1 MIEVNPLEFS
11 FEKIVKDA
19 LYEDLGHQGDI
30 TSNSVIDKNL
40 QNSFVLK
47 SRSDGVISGIQVA
60 ELSFKILDSSLNFKK
75 KLNDGSIVKKEDIIA
90 TIDGFASSILSAERT
105 ALNFLSHLSG
115 IASATNEMVNL
126 ISETNTKI
134 VSTRKTTPN
143 LRILEKFAV
152 KDGGGMNHRFG
163 LYDGILIKDNHL
175 ALSGSITNSVSLARE
190 KCGHMVNIEVE
201 VDNLDQYREAL
212 ETQTNAILLDN
223 FKIDDLVKAVNLN
236 KKNIILEASG
246 KITKDNIL
254 EIAKTG
260 VNLISSGWL
269 THSSPSLD
277 IGLDFS

>member
-1 MIEVNPLEFS
+1 MIEKRPLEFS
-11 FEKIVKDA
+11 FEKIIKDA
-19 LYEDLGHQGDI
+19 LYEDLGQRGDI

-40 QNSFVLK
+40 ENNFVLK
-47 SRSDGVISGIQVA
+47 SRSEGVISGLQVA
-60 ELSFKILDSSLNFKK
+60 ELSFMTLDRRLSFEKKIDN
-75 KLNDGSIVKKEDIIA
+75 GSNVKNGDIIA
-90 TIDGFASSILSAERT
+90 SVKGNAASILSAERT

-115 IASATNEMVNL
+115 IASATSEMANL

-190 KCGHMVNIEVE
+190 KCGHMINIEVE

-223 FKIDDLVKAVNLN
+223 FNIEDLIKAVNLN

-269 THSSPSLD
+269 THSSPALD

>member
-1 MIEVNPLEFS
+1 MV
-11 FEKIVKDA
+11 FEKKLTNGSPVK
-19 LYEDLGHQGDI
+19 EG
-30 TSNSVIDKNL
+30 
-40 QNSFVLK
+40 
-47 SRSDGVISGIQVA
+47 
-60 ELSFKILDSSLNFKK
+60 
-75 KLNDGSIVKKEDIIA
+75 DIIA
-90 TIDGFASSILSAERT
+90 TVRGTASSILSAERT

-126 ISETNTKI
+126 ISKTNTKI

-175 ALSGSITNSVSLARE
+175 ALSGSLSNSVSLARS

-201 VDNLDQYREAL
+201 VDNLDQYKEAL
-212 ETQTNAILLDN
+212 ETTADAILLDN
-223 FKIDDLVKAVNLN
+223 FELEDLIKAVSLN
-236 KKNIILEASG
+236 KKNKILEASG
-246 KITKDNIL
+246 KITKSSIL

-260 VNLISSGWL
+260 VNLISSGWI

>member
-1 MIEVNPLEFS
+1 MIEKRPLEFS
-11 FEKIVKDA
+11 FEKIIKDA
-19 LYEDLGHQGDI
+19 LYEDLGQQGDI

-40 QNSFVLK
+40 ENNFVLK
-47 SRSDGVISGIQVA
+47 SRSEGVISGLQVA
-60 ELSFKILDSSLNFKK
+60 ELSFMTLDSRLSFEKK
-75 KLNDGSIVKKEDIIA
+75 VDNGSNIKNGDIIA
-90 TIDGFASSILSAERT
+90 SVKGNAASILSAERT

-115 IASATNEMVNL
+115 IASATSEMANL

-190 KCGHMVNIEVE
+190 KCGHMINIEVE

-223 FKIDDLVKAVNLN
+223 FNIEDLIKAVNLN

>member
-1 MIEVNPLEFS
+1 MIEKRPLEFS
-11 FEKIVKDA
+11 FEKIIRDA
-19 LYEDLGHQGDI
+19 LYEDLGQQGDI

-40 QNSFVLK
+40 ENNFVLK
-47 SRSDGVISGIQVA
+47 SRSEGVISGLQVA
-60 ELSFKILDSSLNFKK
+60 ELSFMTLDSRLSFEK
-75 KLNDGSIVKKEDIIA
+75 KLDNGSNVKNGDIIA
-90 TIDGFASSILSAERT
+90 SVKGNAASILSAERT

-115 IASATNEMVNL
+115 IASATSEMANL

-190 KCGHMVNIEVE
+190 KCGHMINIEVE

-223 FKIDDLVKAVNLN
+223 FNIEDLIKAVNLN

-277 IGLDFS
+277 IGLDFA

>member
-1 MIEVNPLEFS
+1 MIEKRPLEFS
-11 FEKIVKDA
+11 FEKIIKDA
-19 LYEDLGHQGDI
+19 LYEDLGQQGDI

-40 QNSFVLK
+40 ENNFVLK
-47 SRSDGVISGIQVA
+47 SRSEGVISGLQVA
-60 ELSFKILDSSLNFKK
+60 ELSFMTLDSRLSFEKK
-75 KLNDGSIVKKEDIIA
+75 VDNGSNVKNGDIIA
-90 TIDGFASSILSAERT
+90 SVKGNATSILSAERT

-115 IASATNEMVNL
+115 IASATSEMANL

-190 KCGHMVNIEVE
+190 KCGHMINIEVE

-223 FKIDDLVKAVNLN
+223 FNIEDLIKAVNLN

>member
-1 MIEVNPLEFS
+1 MIEINPLEFS
-11 FEKIVKDA
+11 LKKIVRDA

-30 TSNSVIDKNL
+30 TSNSVIEKNL
-40 QNSFVLK
+40 QQSFVLK
-47 SRSDGVISGIQVA
+47 SRADGVISGIQVA

-75 KLNDGSIVKKEDIIA
+75 NLNDGSIVKKEDIIA
-90 TIDGFASSILSAERT
+90 TINGSASSILSAERT
-105 ALNFLSHLSG
+105 SLNFLSHLSG
-115 IASATNEMVNL
+115 IASATSEMVNL

-143 LRILEKFAV
+143 LRILEKYAV

-175 ALSGSITNSVSLARE
+175 ALSGSISESVSLAKE

-212 ETQTNAILLDN
+212 ETQTDAILLDN
-223 FKIDDLVKAVNLN
+223 FDLEDLVKAVNLN

-246 KITKDNIL
+246 KITKENIL

-277 IGLDFS
+277 IGLDFA

>member
-1 MIEVNPLEFS
+1 MITNKPLEFS
-11 FEKIVKDA
+11 LEKIVKDA
-19 LYEDLGHQGDI
+19 LYEDLGQQGDI
-30 TSNSVIDKNL
+30 TSNSIIDKNL
-40 QNSFVLK
+40 ENNFVLK
-47 SRSDGVISGIQVA
+47 SRSEGVISGLQVA
-60 ELSFKILDSSLNFKK
+60 ELSFITLDSGLSFEKNIDNGLN
-75 KLNDGSIVKKEDIIA
+75 VKKGDIIA
-90 TIDGFASSILSAERT
+90 TVTGNSSSILSAERT

-115 IASATNEMVNL
+115 IASATYEMASL

-175 ALSGSITNSVSLARE
+175 ALSGSISNSVSLARE

-201 VDNLDQYREAL
+201 VDNLDQYMEAL
-212 ETQTNAILLDN
+212 ETQTDAILLDN
-223 FKIDDLVKAVNLN
+223 FNIEDLIKAVSLN

>member
-1 MIEVNPLEFS
+1 MIEKRPLEFS
-11 FEKIVKDA
+11 FEKIIKDA
-19 LYEDLGHQGDI
+19 LYEDLGQQGDI

-40 QNSFVLK
+40 ENNFVLK
-47 SRSDGVISGIQVA
+47 SRSEGVISGLQVA
-60 ELSFKILDSSLNFKK
+60 ELSFMTLDRRLSFEKKIDN
-75 KLNDGSIVKKEDIIA
+75 GSNVKNGDIIA
-90 TIDGFASSILSAERT
+90 SVKGNAASILSAERT

-115 IASATNEMVNL
+115 IASATSEMANL

-190 KCGHMVNIEVE
+190 KCGHMINIEVE

-212 ETQTNAILLDN
+212 ETQTDAILLDN
-223 FKIDDLVKAVNLN
+223 FNIEDLIKAVKLN

>member
-1 MIEVNPLEFS
+1 MIEKRPLEFS
-11 FEKIVKDA
+11 FEKIIKDA
-19 LYEDLGHQGDI
+19 LYEDLGQQGDI

-40 QNSFVLK
+40 ENNFVLK
-47 SRSDGVISGIQVA
+47 SRSEGVISGLQVA
-60 ELSFKILDSSLNFKK
+60 ELSFMTLDRRLSFEKKIDN
-75 KLNDGSIVKKEDIIA
+75 GSNVKNGDIIA
-90 TIDGFASSILSAERT
+90 SVKGNAASILSAERT

-115 IASATNEMVNL
+115 IASATSEMVNL

-190 KCGHMVNIEVE
+190 KCGHMINIEVE

-223 FKIDDLVKAVNLN
+223 FNIEDLIKAVNLN

>member
-1 MIEVNPLEFS
+1 MIEKTPLEFS
-11 FEKIVKDA
+11 FEKIIKDA
-19 LYEDLGHQGDI
+19 LYEDLGQQGDI
-30 TSNSVIDKNL
+30 TSNSIIDKNL
-40 QNSFVLK
+40 ENNFVLK
-47 SRSDGVISGIQVA
+47 SRSEGVISGLQVA
-60 ELSFKILDSSLNFKK
+60 ELSFMTLDSRLIFEK
-75 KLNDGSIVKKEDIIA
+75 KLDNGSNVKNGDIIA
-90 TIDGFASSILSAERT
+90 SVKGNAASILSAERT

-115 IASATNEMVNL
+115 IASATSEMVNL
-126 ISETNTKI
+126 ISKTNTKI

-190 KCGHMVNIEVE
+190 KCGHMINIEVE

-212 ETQTNAILLDN
+212 ETQTDAILLDN
-223 FKIDDLVKAVNLN
+223 FNIEDLIKAVKLN

-260 VNLISSGWL
+260 VNLISSGWI
-269 THSSPSLD
+269 THSSASLD

>member
-1 MIEVNPLEFS
+1 MITNKPLEFS
-11 FEKIVKDA
+11 LEKIVKDA
-19 LYEDLGHQGDI
+19 LYEDLGQQGDI
-30 TSNSVIDKNL
+30 TSNSIIDKNL
-40 QNSFVLK
+40 ENNFVLK
-47 SRSDGVISGIQVA
+47 SRSEGVISGLQVA
-60 ELSFKILDSSLNFKK
+60 ELSFITLDSGLSFEKNID
-75 KLNDGSIVKKEDIIA
+75 NGSNVQKGDIIA
-90 TIDGFASSILSAERT
+90 TVTGNSSSILSAERT

-115 IASATNEMVNL
+115 IASATYEMASL

-175 ALSGSITNSVSLARE
+175 ALSGSISNSVSLARE

-201 VDNLDQYREAL
+201 VDNLDQYMEAL
-212 ETQTNAILLDN
+212 ETQTDAILLDN
-223 FKIDDLVKAVNLN
+223 FNIEDLIKAVSLN

>member
-1 MIEVNPLEFS
+1 MIEKRPLEFS
-11 FEKIVKDA
+11 FEKIIKDA
-19 LYEDLGHQGDI
+19 LYEDLGQQGDI

-40 QNSFVLK
+40 ENNFVLK
-47 SRSDGVISGIQVA
+47 SRSEGVISGLQVA
-60 ELSFKILDSSLNFKK
+60 ELSFMTLDRRLSFEKKIDN
-75 KLNDGSIVKKEDIIA
+75 GSNVKNGDIIA
-90 TIDGFASSILSAERT
+90 SVKGNAASILSAERT

-115 IASATNEMVNL
+115 IASATSEMVNL

-175 ALSGSITNSVSLARE
+175 ALSGSISNSVSLARE

-201 VDNLDQYREAL
+201 VDNLDQYMEAL
-212 ETQTNAILLDN
+212 ETQTDAILLDN
-223 FKIDDLVKAVNLN
+223 FNIEDLIKAVSLN

-269 THSSPSLD
+269 THSSPALD

>member
-1 MIEVNPLEFS
+1 MIEKRPLEFS
-11 FEKIVKDA
+11 FEKIIKDA
-19 LYEDLGHQGDI
+19 LYEDIGQQGDI

-40 QNSFVLK
+40 ENNFVLK
-47 SRSDGVISGIQVA
+47 SRSEGVISGLQVA
-60 ELSFKILDSSLNFKK
+60 ELSFMTLDSRLSFEKK
-75 KLNDGSIVKKEDIIA
+75 VDNGSNVKNGDIIA
-90 TIDGFASSILSAERT
+90 SVKGNAASILSAERT

-115 IASATNEMVNL
+115 IASATSEMANL

-143 LRILEKFAV
+143 LRILEKLAV

-190 KCGHMVNIEVE
+190 KCGHMINIEVE

-223 FKIDDLVKAVNLN
+223 FNIEDLIKAVNLN

>member
-1 MIEVNPLEFS
+1 MIEKTPLEFS
-11 FEKIVKDA
+11 FEKIIKDA
-19 LYEDLGHQGDI
+19 LYEDLGQQGDI

-40 QNSFVLK
+40 ENNFVLK
-47 SRSDGVISGIQVA
+47 SRSEGVISGLQVA
-60 ELSFKILDSSLNFKK
+60 ELSFMTLDSRLIFEK
-75 KLNDGSIVKKEDIIA
+75 KLDNGSNVKNGDIIA
-90 TIDGFASSILSAERT
+90 SVKGNAASILSAERT

-115 IASATNEMVNL
+115 IASATSEMVNL
-126 ISETNTKI
+126 ISKTNTKI

-190 KCGHMVNIEVE
+190 KCGHMINIEVE

-223 FKIDDLVKAVNLN
+223 FNIEDLIKAVNLN

>member
-1 MIEVNPLEFS
+1 MIEKRPLEFS
-11 FEKIVKDA
+11 FEKIIKDA
-19 LYEDLGHQGDI
+19 LYEDLGQQGDI

-40 QNSFVLK
+40 ENNFVLK
-47 SRSDGVISGIQVA
+47 SRSEGVISGLQVA
-60 ELSFKILDSSLNFKK
+60 ELSFMTLDRRLSFEKKIDN
-75 KLNDGSIVKKEDIIA
+75 GSNVKNGDIIA
-90 TIDGFASSILSAERT
+90 SVKGNAASILSAERT

-115 IASATNEMVNL
+115 IASATSEMANL

-190 KCGHMVNIEVE
+190 KCGHMINIEVE

-223 FKIDDLVKAVNLN
+223 FNIEDLIKAVNLN

-246 KITKDNIL
+246 KITKNNIL

>member
-1 MIEVNPLEFS
+1 MIEKRPLEFS
-11 FEKIVKDA
+11 FEKIIKDA
-19 LYEDLGHQGDI
+19 LYEDLGQQGDI

-40 QNSFVLK
+40 ENNFVLK
-47 SRSDGVISGIQVA
+47 SRSEGVISGLQVA
-60 ELSFKILDSSLNFKK
+60 ELSFMTLDRRLSFEKKIDN
-75 KLNDGSIVKKEDIIA
+75 GSNVKNGDIIA
-90 TIDGFASSILSAERT
+90 SVKGNAASILSAERP

-115 IASATNEMVNL
+115 IASATSEMANL

-190 KCGHMVNIEVE
+190 KCGHMINIEVE

-223 FKIDDLVKAVNLN
+223 FNIEDLIKAVNLN

>member
-1 MIEVNPLEFS
+1 MIERNPLEFS
-11 FEKIVKDA
+11 LEKIVKNA
-19 LYEDLGHQGDI
+19 LYEDLGQQGDI
-30 TSNSVIDKNL
+30 TSSSIIDKSIES
-40 QNSFVLK
+40 SFVLK
-47 SRSDGVISGIQVA
+47 SRSEGIVSGIKVA
-60 ELSFKILDSSLNFKK
+60 ELSFNLLDSSLVFEK
-75 KLNDGSIVKKEDIIA
+75 KLTNGSPVKEGDIIA
-90 TIDGFASSILSAERT
+90 TVRGTASSILSAERT

-175 ALSGSITNSVSLARE
+175 ALSGSISNSVSLARS

-201 VDNLDQYREAL
+201 VDNLDQYIEAL
-212 ETQTNAILLDN
+212 ETTADAILLDN
-223 FKIDDLVKAVNLN
+223 FKLEDLIKAVNLN
-236 KKNIILEASG
+236 KKNKTLEASG
-246 KITKDNIL
+246 KITKSSIL
-254 EIAKTG
+254 ETAKTG

>member
-1 MIEVNPLEFS
+1 MIEINPLEFS
-11 FEKIVKDA
+11 LKKIVRDA

-30 TSNSVIDKNL
+30 TSNSVIEKNL
-40 QNSFVLK
+40 QQSFVLK
-47 SRSDGVISGIQVA
+47 SRADGVISGIQVA

-75 KLNDGSIVKKEDIIA
+75 NLNDGSIVKKEDIIA
-90 TIDGFASSILSAERT
+90 TINGSASSILSAERT
-105 ALNFLSHLSG
+105 SLNFLSHLSG
-115 IASATNEMVNL
+115 IASATSEMVNL

-277 IGLDFS
+277 IGLDFL

>member
-1 MIEVNPLEFS
+1 MIEKRPLEFS
-11 FEKIVKDA
+11 FEKIIKDA
-19 LYEDLGHQGDI
+19 LYEDLGQQGDI

-40 QNSFVLK
+40 ENNFVLK
-47 SRSDGVISGIQVA
+47 SRSEGVISGLQVA
-60 ELSFKILDSSLNFKK
+60 ELSFMTLDSRLSFEKK
-75 KLNDGSIVKKEDIIA
+75 VDNGSNVKNGDIIA
-90 TIDGFASSILSAERT
+90 SVKGNAASILSAERT

-115 IASATNEMVNL
+115 IASATSEMANL

-152 KDGGGMNHRFG
+152 KDGGGINHRFG

-190 KCGHMVNIEVE
+190 KCGHMINIEVE

-212 ETQTNAILLDN
+212 ETQTDAILLDN
-223 FKIDDLVKAVNLN
+223 FNIEDLIKAVKLN

>member
-1 MIEVNPLEFS
+1 MIEKRSLEFS
-11 FEKIVKDA
+11 FEKIIKDA
-19 LYEDLGHQGDI
+19 LYEDLGQQGDI

-40 QNSFVLK
+40 ENNFVLK
-47 SRSDGVISGIQVA
+47 SRSEGVISGLQVA
-60 ELSFKILDSSLNFKK
+60 ELSFMTLDRRLSFEKK
-75 KLNDGSIVKKEDIIA
+75 VDNGSNVKNGDIIA
-90 TIDGFASSILSAERT
+90 SVKGNAASILSAERT

-115 IASATNEMVNL
+115 IASATSEMANL

-190 KCGHMVNIEVE
+190 KCGHMINIEVE

-212 ETQTNAILLDN
+212 ETQTDAILLDN
-223 FKIDDLVKAVNLN
+223 FNIENLIKAVKLN

>member
-47 SRSDGVISGIQVA
+47 SRADGVISGIQVA

-75 KLNDGSIVKKEDIIA
+75 KFSDGSIVKKEDIIA

-212 ETQTNAILLDN
+212 ETKTNAILLDN

>member
-1 MIEVNPLEFS
+1 MIEKRPLEFS
-11 FEKIVKDA
+11 FEKIIKDA
-19 LYEDLGHQGDI
+19 LYEDLGQQGDI

-40 QNSFVLK
+40 ENNFVLK
-47 SRSDGVISGIQVA
+47 SRSEGVISGLQVA
-60 ELSFKILDSSLNFKK
+60 ELSFMTLDSRLSFKK
-75 KLNDGSIVKKEDIIA
+75 KVDNGSNVKNGDIIA
-90 TIDGFASSILSAERT
+90 SVKGNAASILSAERT

-115 IASATNEMVNL
+115 IASATSEMANI

-190 KCGHMVNIEVE
+190 KCGHMINIEVE

-223 FKIDDLVKAVNLN
+223 FNIEDLIKAVNFN

>member
-1 MIEVNPLEFS
+1 MIETNPLEFS
-11 FEKIVKDA
+11 FEKIVREA

-30 TSNSVIDKNL
+30 TSNSVIEKDL
-40 QNSFVLK
+40 ENSFVLK
-47 SRSDGVISGIQVA
+47 SRADGVISGIQVA
-60 ELSFKILDSSLNFKK
+60 ELSFKILDSSLSFKK
-75 KLNDGSIVKKEDIIA
+75 NLNDGSNVKKGDIIA
-90 TIDGFASSILSAERT
+90 TIKGSASSILSAERT

-115 IASATNEMVNL
+115 IASATYEMVEL

-143 LRILEKFAV
+143 LRVLEKFAV
-152 KDGGGMNHRFG
+152 KNGGGINHRFG

-175 ALSGSITNSVSLARE
+175 ALSKSISNSISKAKE

-201 VDNLDQYREAL
+201 VDNLEQYKEAL
-212 ETQTNAILLDN
+212 ETETDAILLDN
-223 FKIDDLVKAVNLN
+223 FEIDDLIEAVNLN
-236 KKNIILEASG
+236 KKNIVLEASG

-254 EIAKTG
+254 EVAKTG
-260 VNLISSGWL
+260 VNLISSGWI

>member
-30 TSNSVIDKNL
+30 TSKSVIDKNL

-47 SRSDGVISGIQVA
+47 SRADGVISGIQVA

-75 KLNDGSIVKKEDIIA
+75 KFNDGSIVKKEDIIA

-115 IASATNEMVNL
+115 IASATSEMVNL

-163 LYDGILIKDNHL
+163 LYDGILIKDNHI
-175 ALSGSITNSVSLARE
+175 ALSGSIANSVSLARE

-277 IGLDFS
+277 IGLDFL

>member
-1 MIEVNPLEFS
+1 MIEKRPLEFS
-11 FEKIVKDA
+11 FEKIIKDA
-19 LYEDLGHQGDI
+19 LYEDLGQQGDI

-40 QNSFVLK
+40 ENNFVLK
-47 SRSDGVISGIQVA
+47 SRSEGVISGLQVA
-60 ELSFKILDSSLNFKK
+60 ELSFMTLDSRLSFEK
-75 KLNDGSIVKKEDIIA
+75 KLDNGSNVKNGDIIA
-90 TIDGFASSILSAERT
+90 SVKGNAASILSAERT

-115 IASATNEMVNL
+115 IASATSEMANL

-152 KDGGGMNHRFG
+152 KDGGGMNHRFS

-190 KCGHMVNIEVE
+190 KCGHMINIEVE

-223 FKIDDLVKAVNLN
+223 FNIEDLIKAVNLN

>member
-1 MIEVNPLEFS
+1 MIEINPLEFS
-11 FEKIVKDA
+11 LKKIVRDA

-30 TSNSVIDKNL
+30 TSNSVIEKNL
-40 QNSFVLK
+40 QQSFVLK
-47 SRSDGVISGIQVA
+47 SRADGVISGIQVA

-75 KLNDGSIVKKEDIIA
+75 NLNDGSIVKKEDIIA
-90 TIDGFASSILSAERT
+90 TINGSASSILSAERT
-105 ALNFLSHLSG
+105 SLNFLSHLSG
-115 IASATNEMVNL
+115 IASATSEMVNL

-143 LRILEKFAV
+143 LRVLEKYAV

-175 ALSGSITNSVSLARE
+175 ALSGSISESVSLAKE
-190 KCGHMVNIEVE
+190 KCGHMVSIEVE

-212 ETQTNAILLDN
+212 ETQTDAILLDN
-223 FKIDDLVKAVNLN
+223 FDLEDLVKAVNLN

-246 KITKDNIL
+246 KITKENIL

-277 IGLDFS
+277 IGLDFA

>member
-90 TIDGFASSILSAERT
+90 TIDGYASSILSAERT

-143 LRILEKFAV
+143 LRILEKYAV

-277 IGLDFS
+277 IGLDFL

>member
-1 MIEVNPLEFS
+1 MIEKRPLEFS
-11 FEKIVKDA
+11 FEKIIKDA
-19 LYEDLGHQGDI
+19 LYEDLGQQGDI

-40 QNSFVLK
+40 ENNFVLK
-47 SRSDGVISGIQVA
+47 SRSEGVISGLQVA
-60 ELSFKILDSSLNFKK
+60 ELSFMTLDRRLSFEKK
-75 KLNDGSIVKKEDIIA
+75 VDNGSNVKNGDIIA
-90 TIDGFASSILSAERT
+90 SVKGNAASILSAERT

-115 IASATNEMVNL
+115 IASATSEMANL

-190 KCGHMVNIEVE
+190 KCGHMINIEVE

-223 FKIDDLVKAVNLN
+223 FNTEDLLKAVNLN

>member
-1 MIEVNPLEFS
+1 MIEKRLLEFS
-11 FEKIVKDA
+11 FEKIIKDA
-19 LYEDLGHQGDI
+19 LYEDLGQQGDI

-40 QNSFVLK
+40 ENNFVLK
-47 SRSDGVISGIQVA
+47 SRSEGVISGLQVA
-60 ELSFKILDSSLNFKK
+60 ELSFMTLDSRLSFEKK
-75 KLNDGSIVKKEDIIA
+75 VDNGSNVKNGDIIA
-90 TIDGFASSILSAERT
+90 SVKGNAASILSAERT

-115 IASATNEMVNL
+115 IASATSEMANL

-190 KCGHMVNIEVE
+190 KCGHMINIEVE

-223 FKIDDLVKAVNLN
+223 FNIEDLIKAVNLN

>member
-1 MIEVNPLEFS
+1 MIEKRPLEFS
-11 FEKIVKDA
+11 FEKIIKDA
-19 LYEDLGHQGDI
+19 LYEDLGQQGDI

-40 QNSFVLK
+40 ENNFVLK
-47 SRSDGVISGIQVA
+47 SRSEGVISGLQVA
-60 ELSFKILDSSLNFKK
+60 ELSFMTLDRRLSFEKKIDN
-75 KLNDGSIVKKEDIIA
+75 GSNVKNGDIIA
-90 TIDGFASSILSAERT
+90 SVTGNAASILSAERT

-115 IASATNEMVNL
+115 IASATSEMANL

-190 KCGHMVNIEVE
+190 KCGHMINIEVE

-223 FKIDDLVKAVNLN
+223 FNIEDLIKAVNLN

>member
-1 MIEVNPLEFS
+1 MIEKRPLEFS
-11 FEKIVKDA
+11 FEKIIKDA
-19 LYEDLGHQGDI
+19 LYEDLGQQGDI

-40 QNSFVLK
+40 ENNFVLK
-47 SRSDGVISGIQVA
+47 SRSEGVISGLQVA
-60 ELSFKILDSSLNFKK
+60 ELSFMTLDSRLSFKK
-75 KLNDGSIVKKEDIIA
+75 KVDNGSNVKNGDIIA
-90 TIDGFASSILSAERT
+90 SVKGNAASILSAERT

-115 IASATNEMVNL
+115 IASATSEMANL

-190 KCGHMVNIEVE
+190 KCGHMINIEVE

-223 FKIDDLVKAVNLN
+223 FNIEDLIKAVNLN

>member
-1 MIEVNPLEFS
+1 MIEKRPLEFS
-11 FEKIVKDA
+11 FEKIIKDA
-19 LYEDLGHQGDI
+19 LYEDLGQQGDI

-40 QNSFVLK
+40 ENNFVLK
-47 SRSDGVISGIQVA
+47 SRSEGVISGLQVA
-60 ELSFKILDSSLNFKK
+60 ELSFMTLDSRLSFEKK
-75 KLNDGSIVKKEDIIA
+75 VDNGSNVKNGDIIA
-90 TIDGFASSILSAERT
+90 SVKGNAASILSAERT

-115 IASATNEMVNL
+115 IASATSEMANL

-190 KCGHMVNIEVE
+190 KCGHMINIEVE

-212 ETQTNAILLDN
+212 ETQTDAILLDN
-223 FKIDDLVKAVNLN
+223 FNIEDLIKAVKLN